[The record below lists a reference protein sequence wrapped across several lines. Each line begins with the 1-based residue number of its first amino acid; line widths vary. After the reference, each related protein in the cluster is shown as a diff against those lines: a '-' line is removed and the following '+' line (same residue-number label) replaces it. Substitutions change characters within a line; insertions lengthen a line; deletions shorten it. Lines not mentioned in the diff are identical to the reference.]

1 MKAVSRTC
9 VIVMWDIPMREGG
22 KKKPN
27 VRQPIQPSGALRL
40 KAVSGQKP
48 GEAEYAT
55 LNNVQLHKTY

>member
-1 MKAVSRTC
+1 
-9 VIVMWDIPMREGG
+9 MWDIPMREGG